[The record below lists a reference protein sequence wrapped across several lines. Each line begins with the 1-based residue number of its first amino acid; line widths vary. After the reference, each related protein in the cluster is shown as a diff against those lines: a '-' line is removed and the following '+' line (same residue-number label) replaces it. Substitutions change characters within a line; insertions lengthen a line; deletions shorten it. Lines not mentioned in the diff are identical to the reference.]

1 MADTWQTLKEWPE
14 LRLERLSDAGVA
26 RTDGG
31 FTDAATQAACLLAVD
46 PVGLGG
52 LCLQIL
58 LSARK
63 TWAADGVN
71 LSLGSVSQ
79 YWTEQWA
86 AYGAPDFNTEGAL
99 A

>member
-1 MADTWQTLKEWPE
+1 MVL
-14 LRLERLSDAGVA
+14 DAS
-26 RTDGG
+26 
-31 FTDAATQAACLLAVD
+31 AVQR
-46 PVGLGG
+46 LGG

>member
-1 MADTWQTLKEWPE
+1 MSETLILAEV
-14 LRLERLSDAGVA
+14 LDLN
-26 RTDGG
+26 
-31 FTDAATQAACLLAVD
+31 AAEPLKAELLALRGHELALDASTVQR
-46 PVGLGG
+46 LGG

-86 AYGAPDFNTEGAL
+86 AFGAPDFNTEGLTA
-99 A
+99 

>member
-1 MADTWQTLKEWPE
+1 MSETLILAEV
-14 LRLERLSDAGVA
+14 LDLN
-26 RTDGG
+26 
-31 FTDAATQAACLLAVD
+31 AAEPLKAELLALRGHELTLDASAVER
-46 PVGLGG
+46 LGG

-71 LSLGSVSQ
+71 LSLGSVSR

-86 AYGAPDFNTEGAL
+86 AFGAPDFNTEGLTA
-99 A
+99 

>member
-1 MADTWQTLKEWPE
+1 MSETLILPDV
-14 LRLERLSDAGVA
+14 LDLN
-26 RTDGG
+26 
-31 FTDAATQAACLLAVD
+31 AAEPLKAELLALRGHPLTLDASAVER
-46 PVGLGG
+46 LGG
-52 LCLQIL
+52 LCLQVL

-86 AYGAPDFNTEGAL
+86 AFGAPDFNTEGLTA
-99 A
+99 

>member
-1 MADTWQTLKEWPE
+1 MTETLI
-14 LRLERLSDAGVA
+14 LSDVL
-26 RTDGG
+26 DLN
-31 FTDAATQAACLLAVD
+31 AAEPLKAELLALRGH
-46 PVGLGG
+46 PVVLDASAVQRLGG

-58 LSARK
+58 LSAKK

>member
-1 MADTWQTLKEWPE
+1 MSETLILAEV
-14 LRLERLSDAGVA
+14 LDLN
-26 RTDGG
+26 
-31 FTDAATQAACLLAVD
+31 AAEPLKAELLALRGHDLTLDASAVER
-46 PVGLGG
+46 LGG

-58 LSARK
+58 MSARK

-71 LSLGSVSQ
+71 LSLGSASQ

-86 AYGAPDFNTEGAL
+86 ALGAPDFNTEGAL

>member
-1 MADTWQTLKEWPE
+1 MSETLILAEV
-14 LRLERLSDAGVA
+14 LDLN
-26 RTDGG
+26 
-31 FTDAATQAACLLAVD
+31 AAEPLKAELLALRGHPLTLDASGVER
-46 PVGLGG
+46 LGG

-71 LSLGSVSQ
+71 LNLGSVSQ

-86 AYGAPDFNTEGAL
+86 ALGAPDFNTEGAL

>member
-1 MADTWQTLKEWPE
+1 MSETLILPDVLDLNAAEPLKAD
-14 LRLERLSDAGVA
+14 
-26 RTDGG
+26 
-31 FTDAATQAACLLAVD
+31 LLALRGHPLTLDASAVER
-46 PVGLGG
+46 LGG
-52 LCLQIL
+52 LCLQVL

-86 AYGAPDFNTEGAL
+86 AFGAPDFNTEGLTA
-99 A
+99 

>member
-1 MADTWQTLKEWPE
+1 MSETLILPDVLDLNAAE
-14 LRLERLSDAGVA
+14 LLKAE
-26 RTDGG
+26 
-31 FTDAATQAACLLAVD
+31 LLALRGHPLTLDASAVER
-46 PVGLGG
+46 LGG
-52 LCLQIL
+52 LCLQVL